1 MSALFMNY
9 DLVWFQ
15 IHEMLRIEGDGEEQ
29 VQEELQVKQL
39 RCLLCLLLTAQRL
52 SGLQPLVPQ
61 RNEVVIAL
69 SIEVPEKQ
77 QVVSVVVKSFQ

>member
-1 MSALFMNY
+1 LFAVLAADFTTSFKAYN
-9 DLVWFQ
+9 
-15 IHEMLRIEGDGEEQ
+15 
-29 VQEELQVKQL
+29 
-39 RCLLCLLLTAQRL
+39 
-52 SGLQPLVPQ
+52 PLVPQ